1 MRASAGQGC
10 GPHRR
15 AARRIDIR
23 CRTYCFAFSAA
34 FLRAI
39 APQRLLRA
47 TAPVRREIWSSL
59 ARRASIGPRLPSIA
73 ALFPRPA
80 AWILGSLRSI
90 RCIRF
95 RDGALLFPCAAS
107 KHLLEVAFLCSSF
120 DRVLR
125 PFVGLFFPYLFRA
138 FGYVCRPVVCGFS
151 YFFIKNFGMLFFT
164 PIFAVP
170 KRIGF
175 AKVFCGNSSVGR
187 AQPCQGWGREFESR
201 FPLQGPLKE
210 RATESKKPYVSMICK
225 VFSFFCGEDRSNE
238 MRFSSTRIV
247 T

>member
-1 MRASAGQGC
+1 MLRTAM
-10 GPHRR
+10 RR
-15 AARRIDIR
+15 AR
-23 CRTYCFAFSAA
+23 FS
-34 FLRAI
+34 RMR
-39 APQRLLRA
+39 PDWSCWA
-47 TAPVRREIWSSL
+47 TGTVRSH
-59 ARRASIGPRLPSIA
+59 A
-73 ALFPRPA
+73 
-80 AWILGSLRSI
+80 
-90 RCIRF
+90 
-95 RDGALLFPCAAS
+95 PCAAS

-201 FPLQGPLKE
+201 FPL
-210 RATESKKPYVSMICK
+210 RRSFSKDLFCWAK
-225 VFSFFCGEDRSNE
+225 VAQ
-238 MRFSSTRIV
+238 
-247 T
+247 

>member
-1 MRASAGQGC
+1 MFAGLRCGRLRPARLKRAEERCVAIRRKNHCSAS
-10 GPHRR
+10 
-15 AARRIDIR
+15 
-23 CRTYCFAFSAA
+23 SAA
-34 FLRAI
+34 FIRAT
-39 APQRLLRA
+39 AFQRLLRA

-201 FPLQGPLKE
+201 FPLRRSFSKDLFCWVRLRKLKQTILYISDMQN
-210 RATESKKPYVSMICK
+210 RF
-225 VFSFFCGEDRSNE
+225 VF
-238 MRFSSTRIV
+238 V
-247 T
+247 P

>member
-1 MRASAGQGC
+1 M
-10 GPHRR
+10 
-15 AARRIDIR
+15 
-23 CRTYCFAFSAA
+23 
-34 FLRAI
+34 I

-47 TAPVRREIWSSL
+47 TAPARREIWFSL

-201 FPLQGPLKE
+201 FPLRRSFSKDLFCWARLRKLKQ
-210 RATESKKPYVSMICK
+210 TILYVNHMRDRF
-225 VFSFFCGEDRSNE
+225 VF
-238 MRFSSTRIV
+238 V
-247 T
+247 P